1 MKYNVGDLIIETAF
15 RYVQDYRVN
24 VVIYASEEHVE
35 LLDHR
40 DGYKHVYAVKS
51 IDRWIERNNA
61 KHYPVKE

>member
-24 VVIYASEEHVE
+24 VVIWASEEQIE

-40 DGYKHVYAVKS
+40 DGYKNVYDVKS

-61 KHYPVKE
+61 KHYPVSK

>member
-15 RYVQDYRVN
+15 RNKEDYRVN
-24 VVIYASEEHVE
+24 VIIWASEEQVN

-40 DGYKHVYAVKS
+40 DGYKHVYDVKS

-61 KHYPVKE
+61 KHYPVSK